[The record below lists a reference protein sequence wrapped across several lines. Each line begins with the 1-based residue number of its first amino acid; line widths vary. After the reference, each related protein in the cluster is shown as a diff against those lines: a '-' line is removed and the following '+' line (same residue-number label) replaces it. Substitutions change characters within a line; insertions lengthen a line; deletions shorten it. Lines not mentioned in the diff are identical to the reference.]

1 MTTSPALIAHVVYR
15 FGIGGLENGVVN
27 LINRL
32 PASRWRHAVIALTSV
47 DEAMRARVTRPD
59 VEYVALDKRPGHLVP
74 YYPRLYRLFRRL
86 QPSVVHTRNLAA
98 LEAVVPARLAGVGAV
113 VHGEHGRDAD
123 DIEGRNARYRLV
135 RRAYSPFVSRY
146 VALSLDLQRYLVDGV
161 GIAPGRISQLY
172 NGVDC
177 AAFAPGGK
185 GRALLADGPF
195 NDPRLFVIG
204 TVGRLDAVKDQTN
217 LARAFVSALRRHP
230 QARERLRLVIV
241 GDGTLR
247 GDVQRIL
254 DDADASAL
262 AWLPGAR
269 HDVAAVMRA
278 LDCFVL
284 PSLSEGISNTLLE
297 AMASGLPVVATR
309 VGGNAELMEEGLTGR
324 LVPRADP
331 EALATEILRYFDH
344 PQLARRHGRAGR
356 DLAEKRFSIEQMVR
370 RYDELYS
377 QVLRRQGP
385 AAAPVV
391 QAH

>member
-1 MTTSPALIAHVVYR
+1 
-15 FGIGGLENGVVN
+15 
-27 LINRL
+27 
-32 PASRWRHAVIALTSV
+32 
-47 DEAMRARVTRPD
+47 MRARVTRPD
-59 VEYVALDKRPGHLVP
+59 VEYFALDKRPGHLVP

-123 DIEGRNARYRLV
+123 DIEGRNARYRWV

-185 GRALLADGPF
+185 GRAPLADGPF

-309 VGGNAELMEEGLTGR
+309 VGGNAELMEEGLTGC

-370 RYDELYS
+370 RYDELYA

-385 AAAPVV
+385 AAAPVA